1 MNMEPQNLQMQEL
14 YQELEDYEKKGV
26 PIKLEGSRVSPM
38 QVVAAYMVKEQGCY
52 MRDYVLDPSGNIEE
66 LSFHNITEE

>member
-1 MNMEPQNLQMQEL
+1 MEPQNLQMQEL
-14 YQELEDYEKKGV
+14 YQELEDF
-26 PIKLEGSRVSPM
+26 EGSRVSPM

>member
-1 MNMEPQNLQMQEL
+1 MEPQNLQMQEL
-14 YQELEDYEKKGV
+14 YQELEDFEKKGV

-52 MRDYVLDPSGNIEE
+52 TVSYTHLTLPTN
-66 LSFHNITEE
+66 